1 LRGDEEVVEGRLASF
16 DLLVLK
22 TSTSTSHF
30 FFLVF
35 SFSLQTRIPHT
46 LQQIRALNSGT
57 FGFVELCADRATGQQ
72 VAVKFIERGDKV
84 SFEFF
89 SSNEKEKNPEK
100 KLKTFRN
107 FQKKQNKTPL
117 FRSPSTSS
125 ERSSTT
131 AC

>member
-1 LRGDEEVVEGRLASF
+1 MRGDEEVVEGRLASF

-84 SFEFF
+84 RVEFF
-89 SSNEKEKNPEK
+89 RTFFPPEGIETRKNKER
-100 KLKTFRN
+100 KTQN
-107 FQKKQNKTPL
+107 QKT
-117 FRSPSTSS
+117 
-125 ERSSTT
+125 
-131 AC
+131 